1 MNYLL
6 QLNKSLVLIFLILLT
21 IISLIFFFVKDE
33 IFSKSEIKFDTIS
46 DNSFDILNPKFT
58 INNANEIITIQAEK
72 GNFLNK
78 NNIVLENNVVFKSD
92 KFKIYSSKVFF
103 DKKNQTAYSKKNST
117 FISEGTTIESKGFE
131 ITDKGNTIQFNG
143 KTKIM
148 LLKYD

>member
-6 QLNKSLVLIFLILLT
+6 QLNKSLVLIFLIFLT

-33 IFSKSEIKFDTIS
+33 NFSKSEIKFDTIS

-92 KFKIYSSKVFF
+92 KFKIYSSKVLFN
-103 DKKNQTAYSKKNST
+103 KKNQTAYSKKNST

-148 LLKYD
+148 LLK

>member
-6 QLNKSLVLIFLILLT
+6 QLNKSLVLIFLIFLT

-92 KFKIYSSKVFF
+92 KFKIYSSKVLF

-143 KTKIM
+143 KTKII

>member
-6 QLNKSLVLIFLILLT
+6 QLNKSLVLIFLIFLT

-33 IFSKSEIKFDTIS
+33 IFSKSEINFDTIS
-46 DNSFDILNPKFT
+46 DNSFDILNPKVT

-92 KFKIYSSKVFF
+92 KFKIYSSKVLF

-148 LLKYD
+148 LLK

>member
-6 QLNKSLVLIFLILLT
+6 QLNKSLVLIFLIFLT

-58 INNANEIITIQAEK
+58 INNANEIITVQAEK

-92 KFKIYSSKVFF
+92 KFKIYSSKVLF

>member
-6 QLNKSLVLIFLILLT
+6 QLNKSLVLIFLIFLT
-21 IISLIFFFVKDE
+21 IISLVFFFVKDE
-33 IFSKSEIKFDTIS
+33 ILSKSTIKFDIIS

-72 GNFLNK
+72 GNFLDN
-78 NNIVLENNVVFKSD
+78 NNIVLENNVVFKSN
-92 KFKIYSSKVFF
+92 KFKIYSSKVLF

-131 ITDKGNTIQFNG
+131 ITDKGNIIQFNG

-148 LLKYD
+148 LLK

>member
-6 QLNKSLVLIFLILLT
+6 QLNKSLVLIFLIFLT

-33 IFSKSEIKFDTIS
+33 IFSKSEINFDTIS

-131 ITDKGNTIQFNG
+131 IIDKGNTIQFNG
-143 KTKIM
+143 KTKII
-148 LLKYD
+148 LLK

>member
-6 QLNKSLVLIFLILLT
+6 QLNKSLVLIFLIFLT

-143 KTKIM
+143 KTKIT
-148 LLKYD
+148 LLK

>member
-6 QLNKSLVLIFLILLT
+6 QLNKSLVLIFLIFLT

-33 IFSKSEIKFDTIS
+33 IFSKSEIKFNTIT

-92 KFKIYSSKVFF
+92 KFKIYSSKVLF

-148 LLKYD
+148 LLK

>member
-1 MNYLL
+1 LNYLL
-6 QLNKSLVLIFLILLT
+6 QLNKSLVLIFFIFLT

-33 IFSKSEIKFDTIS
+33 IFSKSEIKFDTIT

-92 KFKIYSSKVFF
+92 KFKIYSSKVLF
-103 DKKNQTAYSKKNST
+103 DKKNPS
-117 FISEGTTIESKGFE
+117 
-131 ITDKGNTIQFNG
+131 
-143 KTKIM
+143 
-148 LLKYD
+148 L

>member
-6 QLNKSLVLIFLILLT
+6 QLNKSLVLIFLIFLT
-21 IISLIFFFVKDE
+21 IISLVFFFVKDE
-33 IFSKSEIKFDTIS
+33 ILSKSKIKFDTIS

-72 GNFLNK
+72 GNFLNN

-92 KFKIYSSKVFF
+92 KFKIYSSKVLF

-131 ITDKGNTIQFNG
+131 ITDKGNIIQFNG

-148 LLKYD
+148 LLK

>member
-6 QLNKSLVLIFLILLT
+6 QLNKSLVLIFLIFLT

-78 NNIVLENNVVFKSD
+78 NNILLENNVVFKSD
-92 KFKIYSSKVFF
+92 KFKIYSSKVLF

-143 KTKIM
+143 KTKII
-148 LLKYD
+148 LLK

>member
-6 QLNKSLVLIFLILLT
+6 QLNKSLVLIFLIFLT
-21 IISLIFFFVKDE
+21 IISLVFFFVKEE
-33 IFSKSEIKFDTIS
+33 ILSKSKIKFDTIS

-72 GNFLNK
+72 GNFLDN
-78 NNIVLENNVVFKSD
+78 NNIVLENNVVFKSNN
-92 KFKIYSSKVFF
+92 FKIYSSKVLF

-131 ITDKGNTIQFNG
+131 ITDKGNIIQFNG

-148 LLKYD
+148 LLK

>member
-6 QLNKSLVLIFLILLT
+6 QLNKSLVLIFLIFLT
-21 IISLIFFFVKDE
+21 IISLVFFFVKEE
-33 IFSKSEIKFDTIS
+33 ILSKSKVKFDTIS

-72 GNFLNK
+72 GNFLNN
-78 NNIVLENNVVFKSD
+78 NNIVLENNVVFKSN
-92 KFKIYSSKVFF
+92 KFKIYSSKVLF

-131 ITDKGNTIQFNG
+131 ITDKGNIIQFNG

-148 LLKYD
+148 LLK

>member
-6 QLNKSLVLIFLILLT
+6 QLNKSLVLIFLIFLT

-33 IFSKSEIKFDTIS
+33 IFSKSEIKFDTIT

-72 GNFLNK
+72 GNFLN
-78 NNIVLENNVVFKSD
+78 NNNVVLKNNVVFKSD
-92 KFKIYSSKVFF
+92 KFKIYSSKVLF

-148 LLKYD
+148 LLK

>member
-6 QLNKSLVLIFLILLT
+6 QLNKSLVLIFLIFLT

-33 IFSKSEIKFDTIS
+33 IFSKSEIKFDTIT

-58 INNANEIITIQAEK
+58 INNANELITIQAEK

-78 NNIVLENNVVFKSD
+78 NNILLENNVVFKSD
-92 KFKIYSSKVFF
+92 KFKIYSSKVLF

-148 LLKYD
+148 LLK

>member
-6 QLNKSLVLIFLILLT
+6 QLNKSLVLIFLIFLT

-58 INNANEIITIQAEK
+58 INNKNEIITVQAKK
-72 GNFLNK
+72 GNFLNE
-78 NNIVLENNVVFKSD
+78 NNILLQNDVVFKSD
-92 KFKIYSSKVFF
+92 KFKIYSSKVLF

-117 FISEGTTIESKGFE
+117 FISEGTTIKSKGFE
-131 ITDKGNTIQFNG
+131 ITDKGNIIQFNG

-148 LLKYD
+148 LLK

>member
-6 QLNKSLVLIFLILLT
+6 QLNKSLVLIFLIFLT

-78 NNIVLENNVVFKSD
+78 NNIVLEKNVVFKSD
-92 KFKIYSSKVFF
+92 KFKIYSSKVLFN
-103 DKKNQTAYSKKNST
+103 KKNQTAYSKKNST

-131 ITDKGNTIQFNG
+131 ITDKGSTIQFNG

-148 LLKYD
+148 LLK

>member
-1 MNYLL
+1 LNYLL
-6 QLNKSLVLIFLILLT
+6 QLNKSLVLIFLIFLT
-21 IISLIFFFVKDE
+21 IISLVFFFVKEE
-33 IFSKSEIKFDTIS
+33 ILSKSKIKFDTIS

-72 GNFLNK
+72 GNFLNN
-78 NNIVLENNVVFKSD
+78 NNIVLENNVVFKSN
-92 KFKIYSSKVFF
+92 KFKIYSSKVLF

-131 ITDKGNTIQFNG
+131 ITDKGNIIQFNG

-148 LLKYD
+148 LLK

>member
-6 QLNKSLVLIFLILLT
+6 QLNKSLVLIFLIFLT

-33 IFSKSEIKFDTIS
+33 IFSKSKIKFDTIS

-92 KFKIYSSKVFF
+92 KFKIYSSKVLF

-148 LLKYD
+148 LLK

>member
-6 QLNKSLVLIFLILLT
+6 QLNKSLVLIFLIFLT

-33 IFSKSEIKFDTIS
+33 IFSKSEIKFDTIT

-92 KFKIYSSKVFF
+92 KFKIYSSKVLF

-148 LLKYD
+148 LLK

>member
-1 MNYLL
+1 M
-6 QLNKSLVLIFLILLT
+6 LIFLT
-21 IISLIFFFVKDE
+21 IISLIFFLLKDG
-33 IFSKSEIKFDTIS
+33 ILLKSEIEFDTIS
-46 DNSFDILNPKFT
+46 SNSFDILNPKFT

-78 NNIVLENNVVFKSD
+78 NNILLENNVVFKSD
-92 KFKIYSSKVFF
+92 KFKIYSSKVLF

-148 LLKYD
+148 LLK

>member
-1 MNYLL
+1 MF
-6 QLNKSLVLIFLILLT
+6 LIFLT

-92 KFKIYSSKVFF
+92 KFKIYSSKVLFN
-103 DKKNQTAYSKKNST
+103 KKNQTAYSKKNST

-148 LLKYD
+148 LLK

>member
-6 QLNKSLVLIFLILLT
+6 QLNKSLVLIFLIFLT

-72 GNFLNK
+72 GYFLNK

-92 KFKIYSSKVFF
+92 KFKIYSSKVLF

-148 LLKYD
+148 LLK

>member
-6 QLNKSLVLIFLILLT
+6 QLNKSLVLIFLIFLT

-46 DNSFDILNPKFT
+46 DNSSDIINPKFT

-148 LLKYD
+148 LLK

>member
-6 QLNKSLVLIFLILLT
+6 QLNKSLVLIFLIFLT

-58 INNANEIITIQAEK
+58 INNENGIITIQAEK

-92 KFKIYSSKVFF
+92 KFKIYSSKVLF

-148 LLKYD
+148 LLK

>member
-1 MNYLL
+1 M
-6 QLNKSLVLIFLILLT
+6 VLIFLIFLT

-148 LLKYD
+148 LLK

>member
-6 QLNKSLVLIFLILLT
+6 QLNKSLVLIFLIFLT

-33 IFSKSEIKFDTIS
+33 IFSKSEINFDTIS

-58 INNANEIITIQAEK
+58 INNANEIIIIQAEK

-78 NNIVLENNVVFKSD
+78 NNIVLENDVVFKSD
-92 KFKIYSSKVFF
+92 KFKIYSSKVLF

-148 LLKYD
+148 LLK

>member
-6 QLNKSLVLIFLILLT
+6 QLNKSLVLIFLIFLT

-148 LLKYD
+148 LLK

>member
-6 QLNKSLVLIFLILLT
+6 QLNKSLVLIFLIFLT
-21 IISLIFFFVKDE
+21 IISLIFFFVKEE

-78 NNIVLENNVVFKSD
+78 NNIVLENDVVFKSD

-148 LLKYD
+148 LLK

>member
-6 QLNKSLVLIFLILLT
+6 QLNKSLVLIFLIFLT

-72 GNFLNK
+72 GYFLNK
-78 NNIVLENNVVFKSD
+78 NNIVLENSVVFKSD
-92 KFKIYSSKVFF
+92 KFKIYSSKVLF

-131 ITDKGNTIQFNG
+131 IIDKGNTIQFNG
-143 KTKIM
+143 KTKII
-148 LLKYD
+148 LLK